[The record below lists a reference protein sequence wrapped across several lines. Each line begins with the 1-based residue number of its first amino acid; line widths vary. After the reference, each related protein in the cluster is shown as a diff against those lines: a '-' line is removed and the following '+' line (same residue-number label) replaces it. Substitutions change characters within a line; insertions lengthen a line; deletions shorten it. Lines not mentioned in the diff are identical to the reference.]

1 MADQWQPQPHA
12 PRKGL
17 AIASLVL
24 GILSVPTLGLLFVGA
39 CAGIGLGIAALM
51 KAKQSPQEY
60 GGKGMAIVGLVMSA
74 LSLLAIPFIGI
85 IAAIAI
91 PSLLR
96 ARVSANEAMA
106 IGDIRTV
113 ISAEAA
119 YAAGNGEFF
128 DTLECL
134 TQPTSCRPNA
144 PTIQFLTNM
153 PPTKSGYVRTF
164 HPGPPAPPAALA
176 TGSISP
182 SSLQSYAFSAVPL
195 TQGRTGVRAFC
206 GDATGVI
213 CQTTDGSAPAV
224 ADGRCVVA
232 GSYGDLAQCATSAG
246 VSELPA
252 APAPDPPAAPAPD
265 PPAADA
271 GGGRLATSALG
282 AVRVGGSIREPR
294 KIKDVRPSYPD
305 IAQQARVQG
314 VVILEVMI
322 DPAGEVTDVKVL
334 RGIPLLDHAA
344 IEAVRQWVYT
354 PTLLN
359 GQPVPV
365 IMTVTVNFRLT

>member
-1 MADQWQPQPHA
+1 MADQWQPQPRA

-96 ARVSANEAMA
+96 ARVSANEAST

-113 ISAEAA
+113 ISAEVT
-119 YAAGNGEFF
+119 YASVNGEFY

-134 TQPTSCRPNA
+134 AQPASCRPGA
-144 PTIQFLTNM
+144 PATPFLTNM

-182 SSLQSYAFSAVPL
+182 SSLQAYAFSAVPL
-195 TQGRTGVRAFC
+195 TPGRTGVRAFC

-213 CQTTDGSAPAV
+213 CQTIDGSAPTV

-232 GSYGDLAQCATSAG
+232 ETRSYLAGCT
-246 VSELPA
+246 P
-252 APAPDPPAAPAPD
+252 
-265 PPAADA
+265 
-271 GGGRLATSALG
+271 
-282 AVRVGGSIREPR
+282 
-294 KIKDVRPSYPD
+294 
-305 IAQQARVQG
+305 
-314 VVILEVMI
+314 
-322 DPAGEVTDVKVL
+322 L
-334 RGIPLLDHAA
+334 R
-344 IEAVRQWVYT
+344 
-354 PTLLN
+354 
-359 GQPVPV
+359 
-365 IMTVTVNFRLT
+365 